1 GNGDKKMQHIR
12 KNKTRLSVITVF
24 VILMFAST
32 GFSAGSS
39 AGRILPKGTVSL
51 FHDNQKIG
59 EFSSEAPL
67 PEDTLMS
74 VQGQCGV
81 KLSDLYLVAVDKSLF
96 SVTTDSESRRL
107 TVKTGIVYFA
117 LSALPRALVFQ
128 TPDGVITTREVMLK
142 AASNGQ
148 SLKGYVFVEEGITR
162 VGVLEGGAMLMMVD
176 DGQPIAIDA
185 GRELRLAQAE
195 IFKDE
200 KDAEG
205 TAEEGTQEG
214 AAAEGAAKEEA
225 AEEIGTEVST
235 GGVSKTAVIGGIL
248 VGGALIG
255 LAAGGGGGG
264 GAAAPPPGSPASP

>member
-1 GNGDKKMQHIR
+1 MQQFR
-12 KNKTRLSVITVF
+12 TNKTRFSVITVF

-32 GFSAGSS
+32 GFSAGLS

-51 FHDNQKIG
+51 FHDQQKIG

-74 VQGQCGV
+74 VQGQCSV
-81 KLSDLYLVAVDKSLF
+81 KLRDLYLVAADKSLF
-96 SVTTDSESRRL
+96 SVTTGTDSRKL

-117 LSALPRALVFQ
+117 FSALPRALVFE
-128 TPDGVITTREVMLK
+128 TPDGVITTREVMIE

-176 DGQPIAIDA
+176 DGQPITIDA

-195 IFKDE
+195 IFKDDKE
-200 KDAEG
+200 EG
-205 TAEEGTQEG
+205 KTEEGTQEG
-214 AAAEGAAKEEA
+214 AKEGAAEET
-225 AEEIGTEVST
+225 GTEVTT
-235 GGVSKTAVIGGIL
+235 GGVSTTAAVVGGIVVL
-248 VGGALIG
+248 GAGIG
-255 LAAGGGGGG
+255 LAAGGGGGDD
-264 GAAAPPPGSPASP
+264 APPPASPASP

>member
-1 GNGDKKMQHIR
+1 MQHIR

-96 SVTTDSESRRL
+96 SVTTDSDSRRL

-142 AASNGQ
+142 TASNGQ

-195 IFKDE
+195 IFKE
-200 KDAEG
+200 KKEDGKAQKGQTEG
-205 TAEEGTQEG
+205 VQEG
-214 AAAEGAAKEEA
+214 AAEDAVKKKDVKKTDTDVSVSKG
-225 AEEIGTEVST
+225 GVST
-235 GGVSKTAVIGGIL
+235 GTVIGGIV
-248 VGGALIG
+248 VGGAIIG
-255 LAAGGGGGG
+255 LAAGSSGSSGA
-264 GAAAPPPGSPASP
+264 AAAPPDGSPAAP

>member
-1 GNGDKKMQHIR
+1 MQHIR

-162 VGVLEGGAMLMMVD
+162 VGVLEGGTMLMMVD

-195 IFKDE
+195 IFKEE
-200 KDAEG
+200 KEEG
-205 TAEEGTQEG
+205 KTEEGPAEEG
-214 AAAEGAAKEEA
+214 AKEGP
-225 AEEIGTEVST
+225 AEETPAGETGTAVST
-235 GGVSKTAVIGGIL
+235 GGVSTTAAVVGGIVVL
-248 VGGALIG
+248 GAGIG

-264 GAAAPPPGSPASP
+264 GGGGGSPASP